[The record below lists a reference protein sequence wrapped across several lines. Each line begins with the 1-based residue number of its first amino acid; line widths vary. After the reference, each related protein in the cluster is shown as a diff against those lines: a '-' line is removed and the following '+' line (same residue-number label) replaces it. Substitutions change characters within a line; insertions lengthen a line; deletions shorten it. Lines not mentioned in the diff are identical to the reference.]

1 VTDLLPLFQAA
12 ERSALGQAIQTS
24 EWAFAVIESFHLL
37 ALAALGGAIL
47 LVDLR
52 LLGLG
57 LRDQPVAVLARA
69 AQPVLV
75 ASALTLIVTGAALF
89 ASEAVK
95 CYYSTPFLVKMST
108 LGPALVFTFTV
119 RRRVTA
125 GDEPSPRPS
134 WHKLV
139 ALFSLASWFTVAAA
153 GRWIGYSG

>member
-1 VTDLLPLFQAA
+1 MDLLPLFEGL

-24 EWAFAVIESFHLL
+24 EWAFAVIESVHLL

-52 LLGLG
+52 MLGLG
-57 LRDQPVAVLARA
+57 LRDQPVATLARS

-75 ASALTLIVTGAALF
+75 LSALTLIVTGAGLF

-119 RRRVTA
+119 RRRVTSL
-125 GDEPSPRPS
+125 DDSSPRPS

-139 ALFSLASWFTVAAA
+139 SLLSLALWFTVAAA